1 MRDVV
6 VAAVDAAPEVLAAR
20 AAGRSIVL
28 IDPRLPNAERERRAA
43 FADREDERPSVVV
56 FTSGTTARARAVV
69 LPWEEL
75 DACAAAVVEAVGLRA
90 GDRWVCPLPLTHV
103 GGLAVLLRCE
113 RVGATAV
120 LEAFDPLSLARH
132 LATGATHVSVVGRML
147 ARLLDEVPDRSAPAL
162 RWAMVGGGPT
172 APTLIERARA
182 AGIPAVTT
190 YGLTE
195 AGSTVTL
202 GRLDALPRAGGDAGW
217 PIGGR
222 ELRIGTDGR
231 IELRGAGLASRY
243 DAEVVERGSS
253 GSERGVLA
261 AGPAL
266 WRDGWL
272 TSGDF
277 GRIES
282 DGRLV
287 VLDRRADRIVTG
299 GENVAPGEVEQV
311 LASAPGVIEVCV
323 VGVPDPQW
331 GQRVV
336 AAVRWDGEPRRDD
349 LLACARARLLPWQR
363 PRQIV
368 DWNGAFPRG
377 ELGKLQRRRV
387 RDALVGASSPHPG
400 SSTD

>member
-1 MRDVV
+1 MREVLLATAD
-6 VAAVDAAPEVLAAR
+6 AVDEVLAAR
-20 AAGRSIVL
+20 VAGQSIVL
-28 IDPRLPNAERERRAA
+28 VDPRLPTAEQHRRAS
-43 FADREDERPSVVV
+43 FADREDARPSVVV
-56 FTSGTTARARAVV
+56 FTSGTTVRARAVV
-69 LPWEEL
+69 LPWDEL
-75 DACAAAVVEAVGLRA
+75 DACASAVIDAVDLRP

-113 RVGATAV
+113 QVGATAV
-120 LEAFDPLSLARH
+120 LEDFEHAVLGAQLAS
-132 LATGATHVSVVGRML
+132 GATHVSLVGRML
-147 ARLLDEVPDRSAPAL
+147 ARLLDEVPNLTAPAL
-162 RWAMVGGGPT
+162 RLAMVGGGPT

-202 GRLDALPRAGGDAGW
+202 GRVDVLPTEAGDAGW
-217 PIGGR
+217 PIGER
-222 ELRIGTDGR
+222 DLRIAADGR
-231 IELRGAGLASRY
+231 IELRGPGLASRY
-243 DAEVVERGSS
+243 DAVFS
-253 GSERGVLA
+253 GGLSTRAEPDAFDPEPELY
-261 AGPAL
+261 
-266 WRDGWL
+266 RDGWL

-287 VLDRRADRIVTG
+287 VLDRRVDRIVTG

-311 LASAPGVIEVCV
+311 LASAPGVVEVCV

-336 AAVRWDGEPRRDD
+336 AAVRWAEEPRRDD

-368 DWNGAFPRG
+368 DWDGAFPRG
-377 ELGKLQRRRV
+377 GLGKLQRRRV
-387 RDALVGASSPHPG
+387 RDKLVELVTG
-400 SSTD
+400 